1 MKKILSIIV
10 LAIFILTVLFTI
22 PSNIAEKNGIA
33 DSNQEYASLPGVKIP
48 PVPPKK
54 WKK

>member
-1 MKKILSIIV
+1 MKKIISLIIV
-10 LAIFILTVLFTI
+10 AVIMLAVLFII
-22 PSNIAEKNGIA
+22 PSNITKKTVAT

-54 WKK
+54 